1 MVIYGSMF
9 LQQFISVSVLHILK
23 IIVEHFL
30 TLMTLSKITHIK
42 HHIFNHR
49 SK

>member
-30 TLMTLSKITHIK
+30 TLIGHDFIK
-42 HHIFNHR
+42 NNPYKTPYI
-49 SK
+49 